1 MNKDRVNIRKGFFIR
16 IYSSLKRI
24 LPEIFRNTDLG
35 EDNELILISLYFLI
49 SDQYKRWRMQKPE
62 HLTNDL
68 KKAAIT
74 LAAFMAMG
82 PIRAIG
88 TTSDELSY
96 FYANPIFA
104 LSCATAILKKPV
116 YSGVESDKIHL
127 YAWLDTLRFESTN
140 SFLID
145 AEAGAM
151 QTDAG
156 YLKSIS
162 YNEISQIDMIIQKL
176 TDSCR
181 YIDLEQQIYNQ
192 DHEP

>member
-1 MNKDRVNIRKGFFIR
+1 MGV
-16 IYSSLKRI
+16 
-24 LPEIFRNTDLG
+24 
-35 EDNELILISLYFLI
+35 
-49 SDQYKRWRMQKPE
+49 
-62 HLTNDL
+62 TNDL

-74 LAAFMAMG
+74 IAAIMAMR
-82 PIRAIG
+82 PIGAIG

-151 QTDAG
+151 QTDAERLWRARWQAPRSVG
-156 YLKSIS
+156 
-162 YNEISQIDMIIQKL
+162 EPGIQGPRAADRPPGFRVRRDAAPRNDAERL
-176 TDSCR
+176 GAQHALSAGGEASLVSLPALRDGSRSFHPGCATGRST
-181 YIDLEQQIYNQ
+181 
-192 DHEP
+192 